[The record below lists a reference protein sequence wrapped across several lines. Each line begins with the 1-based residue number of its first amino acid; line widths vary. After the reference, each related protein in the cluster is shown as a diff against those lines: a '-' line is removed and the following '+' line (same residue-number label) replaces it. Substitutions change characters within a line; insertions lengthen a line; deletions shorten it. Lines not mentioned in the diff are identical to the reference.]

1 MIYEIFEEMGWEW
14 SLCMTYTY
22 EIKEKNL
29 FRKCKESRNFLPHFW
44 VRGPVSEGAVVG
56 SPTLAS
62 LPDWDPNLC
71 LSLTNLV
78 SHHANAVPRQWLLS
92 KSTFSRLLTVCQR
105 ITKRSLT
112 RAGRRKSSG
121 GARVGDWETVWSEIR
136 IRCFLTHMDG
146 QIPGRD
152 FLTEQYMFVCWISTV
167 TVLIQQVT
175 KAPQWKGGS
184 LGVGELA
191 W

>member
-1 MIYEIFEEMGWEW
+1 MGWEW

-71 LSLTNLV
+71 LSLTNLI

-92 KSTFSRLLTVCQR
+92 KSTFSRLLTPCQR

-121 GARVGDWETVWSEIR
+121 GASVGDWETVWSEIR
-136 IRCFLTHMDG
+136 IRCFLTQWM
-146 QIPGRD
+146 GR
-152 FLTEQYMFVCWISTV
+152 FLEGIFLQNSTCLCV
-167 TVLIQQVT
+167 GLA
-175 KAPQWKGGS
+175 KWLS
-184 LGVGELA
+184 LFNRLQKHPSGKVVH
-191 W
+191 